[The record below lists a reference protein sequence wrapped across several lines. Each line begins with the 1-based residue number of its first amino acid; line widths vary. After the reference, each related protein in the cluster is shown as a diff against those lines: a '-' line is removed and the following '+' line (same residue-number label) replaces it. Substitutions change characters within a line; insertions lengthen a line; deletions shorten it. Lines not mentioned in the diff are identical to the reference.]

1 MNDPTLNNTNPDPG
15 RSGIGNDAHGSA
27 QQRLTNQLY
36 APIPENTIPQSFD
49 GIDWTSR
56 ALSCLRWAH
65 THYRLGEYQEA
76 RVSLIEFEIADLR
89 SREHHKDTPND

>member
-1 MNDPTLNNTNPDPG
+1 MNAPPLKKTDLTA
-15 RSGIGNDAHGSA
+15 GNSENRTDAHGSA